1 MAAVSTNGGQQPLFS
16 TSTRCGVVGGLLFF
30 CGLLPANADSGT
42 SVFELVLDVMRA
54 DFMSGLFLGLT
65 LGMPY
70 VFGLLVLVHGLTRAT
85 FGAWAI
91 RSAQTLLIVEVFLLG
106 LLIANRGQGIAP
118 LALLGVSGSAMLAR
132 LGEVFAA
139 RVRPTPVAFFTRWG
153 ALLIAATFGWLR
165 LQFVGGDVEPGIAI
179 VATALSA
186 AMLAAAAAVPKP
198 QPTA

>member
-1 MAAVSTNGGQQPLFS
+1 VSTTVGQQSLFS
-16 TSTRCGVVGGLLFF
+16 ATTRCGAVGAVLFG
-30 CGLLPANADSGT
+30 CCLLPLDADSGT
-42 SVFELVLDVMRA
+42 SVFGLVMDVLRA
-54 DFMSGLFLGLT
+54 DFFSGLMLGLT
-65 LGMPY
+65 VGLPY
-70 VFGLLVLVHGLTRAT
+70 VFGLLVLFHALTRGA
-85 FGAWAI
+85 FGAWGI
-91 RSAQTLLIVEVFLLG
+91 RSAQALLIAEVFMLG
-106 LLIANRGQGIAP
+106 LMIANRGQGIAP

-132 LGEVFAA
+132 LGELFAA
-139 RVRPTPVAFFTRWG
+139 RVRPTSVMFYVRWG

>member
-1 MAAVSTNGGQQPLFS
+1 MSATDGQQPLFS
-16 TSTRCGVVGGLLFF
+16 PTTRCGAVGAMLFG
-30 CGLLPANADSGT
+30 CCLLPANAATGA
-42 SVFELVLDVMRA
+42 SVFDLVIDVLRA
-54 DFMSGLFLGLT
+54 DVFSGMFLALTIGL
-65 LGMPY
+65 PY
-70 VFGLLVLVHGLTRAT
+70 VFGLLVLFHGLTRGS

-91 RSAQTLLIVEVFLLG
+91 RGAQTLLIAEVFVLG
-106 LLIANRGQGIAP
+106 LMIANRGQGIAP

-132 LGEVFAA
+132 LGELFAA
-139 RVRPTPVAFFTRWG
+139 RVRPSPVMFFMRWG

>member
-1 MAAVSTNGGQQPLFS
+1 MSTTVPAPHLFS
-16 TSTRCGVVGGLLFF
+16 ATTRCGVVGALLLGCCLLPLDAESGMSAFGLFIDVLRGDVVSGLL
-30 CGLLPANADSGT
+30 
-42 SVFELVLDVMRA
+42 
-54 DFMSGLFLGLT
+54 LGLT
-65 LGMPY
+65 LGLPY
-70 VFGLLVLVHGLTRAT
+70 LFGLLVLLRALTRGS

-91 RSAQTLLIVEVFLLG
+91 ASAQTLLIVEVFMLG
-106 LLIANRGQGIAP
+106 LMIANRGEGIAP
-118 LALLGVSGSAMLAR
+118 LALLGVSGSAALAR
-132 LGEVFAA
+132 LGEFFAA
-139 RVRPTPVAFFTRWG
+139 RVRPTPVAFFVRWG